1 MVYELSIE
9 IFGAGEDPQHRS
21 HWAFVIHEPSA
32 NFGDLLHVK
41 VIDLDRL
48 WYQFESRTGTR
59 LRTMQ
64 AVGEVKLAVLSEQ
77 QRQHVIQVI
86 TSSPAPRDGKKRCQ
100 DWVYDT
106 LLSLE
111 VEELVPSG
119 TCHFWNEMVG
129 KSARAVKAATA
140 VNWTDLTGLI

>member
-1 MVYELSIE
+1 VSRITEAWPYELSIE

-21 HWAFVIHEPSA
+21 HWGFVIHRPSA
-32 NFGDLLHVK
+32 LVGDLLHVK

-48 WYQFESRTGTR
+48 WYQFEPRMSTP

-64 AVGEVKLAVLSEQ
+64 AVGKVKLGDLSEQ
-77 QRQHVIQVI
+77 QRQHAIQVI

-119 TCHFWNEMVG
+119 TCHF
-129 KSARAVKAATA
+129 
-140 VNWTDLTGLI
+140 

>member
-1 MVYELSIE
+1 MAYELSIE
-9 IFGAGEDPQHRS
+9 IFGTGEDPQHRS
-21 HWAFVIHEPSA
+21 HWGFVIHRPSSLV
-32 NFGDLLHVK
+32 GDLLHVK

-48 WYQFESRTGTR
+48 WYQFEPRMNTP

-64 AVGEVKLAVLSEQ
+64 AVGKIKLGDLNEQ
-77 QRQHVIQVI
+77 QRQHAIQ
-86 TSSPAPRDGKKRCQ
+86 GWEKRCQ

-119 TCHFWNEMVG
+119 TCHIWKGMVG
-129 KSARAVKAATA
+129 KSARAVQATPG
-140 VNWTDLTGLI
+140 VNWMSLK

>member
-1 MVYELSIE
+1 MST
-9 IFGAGEDPQHRS
+9 P
-21 HWAFVIHEPSA
+21 
-32 NFGDLLHVK
+32 
-41 VIDLDRL
+41 
-48 WYQFESRTGTR
+48 

-64 AVGEVKLAVLSEQ
+64 AVGKVKLGDLSEQ
-77 QRQHVIQVI
+77 QRQHAIQVI

-119 TCHFWNEMVG
+119 SCHFWNGMVG
-129 KSARAVKAATA
+129 KSARAVQATPG
-140 VNWTDLTGLI
+140 VNWMSLK